1 MGVRESPTSAGTV
14 RVPNLNACLDVV
26 AEVAAEFIVVRPFVS
41 PERPSGSVQMYWKQ
55 TTMVR
60 VHACAVGLE
69 STPCGCSSDILSFP
83 CSDRLPTTGRPRSE
97 KTRTARGAC
106 W

>member
-14 RVPNLNACLDVV
+14 RVPILNAFLDVV

-60 VHACAVGLE
+60 VHACAVVGPE
-69 STPCGCSSDILSFP
+69 PRPCGCSSTVLF
-83 CSDRLPTTGRPRSE
+83 RLVR
-97 KTRTARGAC
+97 
-106 W
+106 